1 MNYAT
6 IKYCDIANG
15 EGVRTSLFVSGCR
28 RHCPNCFNAVAWDF
42 NYGTPFTD
50 ATISDII
57 NSMKPDYIA
66 GLTLL
71 GGEPFEPANQR
82 GLIPLLKAVKENYP
96 AKDIWCFTGY
106 LFDEDI
112 MDKMY
117 DKYPETREMLSY
129 IDVCVDGRFVEEL
142 KDMMLKFKG
151 SSNQRTI
158 LVQQSL
164 KEGTVVTAEEYQ

>member
-1 MNYAT
+1 MNYAE
-6 IKYCDIANG
+6 IKYNDIANG
-15 EGVRTSLFVSGCR
+15 PGVRTSIFVSGCTH
-28 RHCPNCFNAVAWDF
+28 HCKGCFNEISWDF

-82 GLIPLLKAVKENYP
+82 
-96 AKDIWCFTGY
+96 GY

>member
-1 MNYAT
+1 MNYAE
-6 IKYCDIANG
+6 IKYNDIANG
-15 EGVRTSLFVSGCR
+15 PGVRTSIFVSGCTH
-28 RHCPNCFNAVAWDF
+28 HCKGCFNEIAWNF

-71 GGEPFEPANQR
+71 GGEPFEPANQM

>member
-1 MNYAT
+1 MNQP
-6 IKYCDIANG
+6 IKGTYSASKGCKG
-15 EGVRTSLFVSGCR
+15 KLSG
-28 RHCPNCFNAVAWDF
+28 
-42 NYGTPFTD
+42 
-50 ATISDII
+50 
-57 NSMKPDYIA
+57 
-66 GLTLL
+66 
-71 GGEPFEPANQR
+71 Q
-82 GLIPLLKAVKENYP
+82 
-96 AKDIWCFTGY
+96 GY
-106 LFDEDI
+106 MVLYRLPFDEDI

>member
-1 MNYAT
+1 M
-6 IKYCDIANG
+6 
-15 EGVRTSLFVSGCR
+15 
-28 RHCPNCFNAVAWDF
+28 
-42 NYGTPFTD
+42 
-50 ATISDII
+50 
-57 NSMKPDYIA
+57 
-66 GLTLL
+66 
-71 GGEPFEPANQR
+71 
-82 GLIPLLKAVKENYP
+82 LK
-96 AKDIWCFTGY
+96 
-106 LFDEDI
+106 DI